1 MKRRDFLKS
10 VGVGAAA
17 ATILPAGKVLAQGK
31 VFKWK
36 MVTSWAPGMP
46 VLQEGAER
54 FAKRV
59 DEVTQGRIK
68 IEVFA
73 GGVLVPPLGVFDAVS
88 AGNVECGSTASYY
101 WAGKV
106 PAAQFFTAIPFGF
119 TFDQMI
125 TWLLA
130 GGGLE
135 LWNEIYAKSNLVALP
150 FLNTGQ
156 QMAGWFRKEI
166 KSLDDIKGLKMRAVG
181 LGGKVMAKLG
191 TAITL
196 LPGAEIVPAL
206 EKGAVDAAEWV
217 GPILDQKLGFAKVAK
232 FYYYPGWQ
240 EPNAQA
246 ELMINKKAWDSL
258 PKDLQGIMAAV
269 AAELNDWS
277 YAQFEVRNSKALA
290 EMKKEVPDLQVKR
303 LPEDVLK
310 AMRKATVEVLNEEAA
325 ADKTGDFKKVMD
337 AYNKFRGEMEDY
349 WAVEYLYRYDEY
361 AALWLS
367 KAK

>member
-17 ATILPAGKVLAQGK
+17 ASILPAGRVLAQGQ

-36 MVTSWAPGMP
+36 MVTSWPPGL
-46 VLQEGAER
+46 VILQEGAER

-59 DEVTQGRIK
+59 DELSQGRLK
-68 IEVFA
+68 IDVFA
-73 GGVLVPPLGVFDAVS
+73 GGVLVPPLGAFDAVS
-88 AGNVECGSTASYY
+88 AGNVECASTASYY

-106 PAAQFFTAIPFGF
+106 PAAQFFTAIPFGLM
-119 TFDQMI
+119 FDQMT
-125 TWLLA
+125 TWLMA

-135 LWNEIYAKSNLVALP
+135 LWNEIYAKSGLVAVP
-150 FLNTGQ
+150 FMNTGQ

-166 KSLDDIKGLKMRAVG
+166 KSVEDIKGLKMRAVG

-191 TAITL
+191 AAITL

-206 EKGAVDAAEWV
+206 EKGAVDAAEWI
-217 GPILDQKLGFAKVAK
+217 GPVHDLRLGFPKVAK

-246 ELMINKKAWDSL
+246 ELMINKKAWEGL
-258 PKDLQGIMAAV
+258 PKDLQGIVFAV
-269 AAELNDWS
+269 TTEINNWA
-277 YAQFEVRNSKALA
+277 YAQFEIQSAKALT
-290 EMKKEVPDLQVKR
+290 EMKKQFPDLQVKR

-310 AMRKATVEVLNEEAA
+310 AMRKATEEVLNQEAA

-337 AYNKFRGEMEDY
+337 AYRKFRGEMEDY

-367 KAK
+367 KVK